1 MTLYRPVQ
9 AIVNLAAL
17 KHNLQQVRKLVS
29 KSKVM
34 AVIKANGYG
43 HGIQR
48 VANALSACD
57 AYGVASIDE
66 AIALRQSGLLHRIVL
81 LEGLFSEAELPLA
94 INHRLDFVVHAFH
107 QLDWLDSLSATQHVT
122 LWLKF
127 DTGMHRLGFDFSDID
142 KVVERLSKLKC
153 TTQLHLMS
161 HFSCADT
168 DETYTLTQL
177 QRLLEVDETFKV
189 PKSIANSAAIQRYPQ
204 AHLDWVRPGI
214 MLYGA
219 SAGLPESET
228 ESIALKPV
236 MILKSK
242 VTSLKWVE
250 AGETVGYG
258 GIWQAE
264 KPTLLA
270 VVAVGYGDG
279 YPRHAPA
286 GTPVWI
292 HHQKVPLAGR
302 VSMDMI
308 TVDVTELAD
317 EIRIGDEAVLWGE
330 GVTVDEVADKCS
342 TIGYELLCQVTPRVP
357 RIEIEE

>member
-1 MTLYRPVQ
+1 MSAYRPVK
-9 AIVNLAAL
+9 ALINLSAL
-17 KHNLQQVRKLVS
+17 KHNLQQVRALAP
-29 KSKVM
+29 KSKIM

-66 AIALRQSGLLHRIVL
+66 AIALRQAGFLHRIVL
-81 LEGLFSEAELPLA
+81 LEGLFSESELTLA
-94 INHRLDFVVHAFH
+94 MSHRLDLVVHSFH
-107 QLDWLDSLSATQHVT
+107 QFDWLEGLEASQHIT

-127 DTGMHRLGFDFSDID
+127 DTGMHRLGFDYGDAD
-142 KVVERLSKLKC
+142 KVAVRLSQLKC
-153 TTQLHLMS
+153 NVQAHLMS

-168 DETYTLTQL
+168 DEDYTRKQL
-177 QRLLEVDETFKV
+177 QCLLDVDKSFQL
-189 PKSIANSAAIQRYPQ
+189 PKSIANSAAIQASPET
-204 AHLDWVRPGI
+204 HLDWVRPGI

-219 SAGLPESET
+219 SAGLSEEKT
-228 ESIALKPV
+228 DLKPA

-242 VTSLKWVE
+242 ITSLKWIE
-250 AGETVGYG
+250 PNETVGYG
-258 GIWQAE
+258 NTWCAE

-270 VVAVGYGDG
+270 VVAIGYGDG

-286 GTPVWI
+286 GTSVWI
-292 HHQKVPLAGR
+292 HQQKMPLAGR

-308 TVDVTELAD
+308 TVDVTGLAD
-317 EIRIGDEAVLWGE
+317 KVSVGDEAVLWGE
-330 GVTVDEVADKCS
+330 GVTVDEVADKCG